1 MSNGAL
7 FFWII
12 VVPIVAFSVYVY
24 RENKIIKQAEA
35 AKAAEIAKAGETPR
49 PVATIEPQEGQA
61 TETTTEVK
69 AEPKPAPVVHPV
81 LAVELKQEKKGRVL
95 GFVGFIITLVLW
107 FVWTMSQKE
116 STSIAAALQIV
127 SIRNPYNIMTIAT
140 ALSFFGWAFRDASV
154 TLLSAIALVFVFF
167 FDYTAFFVI
176 PSAIIAMVASVQMR
190 PHYEI
195 KVKK

>member
-1 MSNGAL
+1 MDSL
-7 FFWII
+7 SLIFWIVI
-12 VVPIVAFSVYVY
+12 VPVIAFSIHVY
-24 RENKIIKQAEA
+24 RENKIIKRTETAKAAEA
-35 AKAAEIAKAGETPR
+35 AKADETPQ
-49 PVATIEPQEGQA
+49 PVATIEPQEVQTA
-61 TETTTEVK
+61 ETVPEVK
-69 AEPKPAPVVHPV
+69 PEPKPAPVVHPV

-107 FVWTMSQKE
+107 FVWTMSQQE

-140 ALSFFGWAFRDASV
+140 VLSFFGWAFRDASV
-154 TLLSAIALVFVFF
+154 TLLSAIALVLVFL

>member
-12 VVPIVAFSVYVY
+12 VVPIVAFSIYVY
-24 RENKIIKQAEA
+24 RENKIVKQAEA
-35 AKAAEIAKAGETPR
+35 AKSAEVAKADEPSH
-49 PVATIEPQEGQA
+49 PVATIEPQEEQTA
-61 TETTTEVK
+61 ETVPEVK
-69 AEPKPAPVVHPV
+69 ADPKPAPIVRPV
-81 LAVELKQEKKGRVL
+81 LDVELKQEKKGHVL
-95 GFVGFIITLVLW
+95 GFVGFIITLVVWFLW
-107 FVWTMSQKE
+107 TISQQE
-116 STSIAAALQIV
+116 STTIVAALQLV

-140 ALSFFGWAFRDASV
+140 VLSFFGWAFRDASV
-154 TLLSAIALVFVFF
+154 TLLSAIALVLVFL

-176 PSAIIAMVASVQMR
+176 IPAIIAMVASVQMR